1 MSVFPDNIKYL
12 STPRIIEGGSSVGNY
27 RNFNLALHVG
37 DEESSVNAN
46 RKFLMKRYSLPSE
59 PKWIKQTHSNI
70 CHRVAKSHSIIEA
83 DASYT
88 EQKGVVCAI
97 LTADC
102 LPIFVSN
109 KQGSFVGVAHAGWR
123 GIVGGVIESLL
134 KVTNANGKD
143 LMVHLGPAISVS
155 SFEVGA
161 EVRDQ
166 YIDKNKSFLNCFAVS
181 TEKIYL
187 DLYKAAKVVLNESG
201 VVSVSGGGYCTYRDR
216 KEFFSYRRDGKKS
229 GRMAHLIWM
238 E

>member
-12 STPRIIEGGSSVGNY
+12 STPRIIEGGSSAGNY

-70 CHRVAKSHSIIEA
+70 CHRVEKSHSIIEA

-166 YIDKNKSFLNCFAVS
+166 YIDKNKSFLNCFEVS

>member
-1 MSVFPDNIKYL
+1 MSVFPDNVKYL
-12 STPRIIEGGSSVGNY
+12 STPRIIEGGLSAGNY
-27 RNFNLALHVG
+27 HNFNLALHVG

-46 RKFLMKRYSLPSE
+46 RKLLLERYNLPSE
-59 PKWIKQTHSNI
+59 PRWIKQTHSNI
-70 CHRVAKSHSIIEA
+70 CRRTEKKHVIAEA

-88 EQKGVVCAI
+88 KQRGLVCAV

-102 LPIFVSN
+102 LPVFVSN
-109 KQGSFVGVAHAGWR
+109 KQGSIVGIAHAGWR

-134 KVTNANGKD
+134 KATNVNVKD
-143 LMVHLGPAISVS
+143 LVVHLGPAISVS

-166 YIDKNKSFLNCFAVS
+166 YIDKNKSFVNCFAVN

-201 VVSVSGGGYCTYRDR
+201 VVSVSGGGYCTYRDK

>member
-1 MSVFPDNIKYL
+1 MSVFPDNVKYL
-12 STPRIIEGGSSVGNY
+12 STARIVEGGLSVGNY
-27 RNFNLALHVG
+27 HNFNLALHVG
-37 DEESSVNAN
+37 DEESSVHAN
-46 RKFLMKRYSLPSE
+46 RKFLLERYSLPSE
-59 PKWIKQTHSNI
+59 PRWIKQTHSDI
-70 CHRVAKSHSIIEA
+70 CHRAEKSHSIREA

-88 EQKGVVCAI
+88 EQKGVVCAV

-102 LPIFVSN
+102 LPVFVSN
-109 KQGSFVGVAHAGWR
+109 RQGSVVGIAHAGWR

-134 KVTNANGKD
+134 KATNVNGKD

-155 SFEVGA
+155 SYQVGA
-161 EVRDQ
+161 EVRNQ
-166 YIDKNKSFLNCFAVS
+166 YIDKNKSFTSCFAVS

-201 VVSVSGGGYCTYRDR
+201 IVSVSGGGCCTYRDK

>member
-1 MSVFPDNIKYL
+1 
-12 STPRIIEGGSSVGNY
+12 
-27 RNFNLALHVG
+27 
-37 DEESSVNAN
+37 
-46 RKFLMKRYSLPSE
+46 MKRYSLPSE

-166 YIDKNKSFLNCFAVS
+166 YIDNNKSFVNCFAVS

-187 DLYKAAKVVLNESG
+187 DLYKAAKVILNESG
-201 VVSVSGGGYCTYRDR
+201 VVSVSGGGYCTYQDR
-216 KEFFSYRRDGKKS
+216 KQFFSYRRDGKKS
-229 GRMAHLIWM
+229 GRMAHLIWI

>member
-1 MSVFPDNIKYL
+1 MSVFPDNVKYL
-12 STPRIIEGGSSVGNY
+12 STPRIIEGGLSAGNY

-46 RKFLMKRYSLPSE
+46 RKLLLERYNLPSE
-59 PKWIKQTHSNI
+59 PRWIKQTHSNI
-70 CHRVAKSHSIIEA
+70 CRRTEKKHVITEA

-88 EQKGVVCAI
+88 KQRGLVCAV

-102 LPIFVSN
+102 LPVFVSN
-109 KQGSFVGVAHAGWR
+109 KQGSIVGIAHAGWR

-134 KVTNANGKD
+134 KATNVNGKD
-143 LMVHLGPAISVS
+143 LVVHLGPAISVS

-166 YIDKNKSFLNCFAVS
+166 YIDKNKSFVNCFAVN

>member
-1 MSVFPDNIKYL
+1 MSVFPDNVKYL
-12 STPRIIEGGSSVGNY
+12 STPRIIEGGLSAGNY
-27 RNFNLALHVG
+27 HNFNLALHVG
-37 DEESSVNAN
+37 DEESLVNAN
-46 RKFLMKRYSLPSE
+46 RKLLLERYNLPSE
-59 PKWIKQTHSNI
+59 PRWIKQTHSNI
-70 CHRVAKSHSIIEA
+70 CRRTEKKHVIAEA

-88 EQKGVVCAI
+88 KQRGLVCAVI
-97 LTADC
+97 TADC
-102 LPIFVSN
+102 LPVFVSN
-109 KQGSFVGVAHAGWR
+109 KQGSIVGIAHAGWR

-134 KVTNANGKD
+134 KATNVNGKD
-143 LMVHLGPAISVS
+143 LVVHLGPAISVS
-155 SFEVGA
+155 SFEVGV

-166 YIDKNKSFLNCFAVS
+166 YIDKNKSFVNCFAVN

-201 VVSVSGGGYCTYRDR
+201 VVSVSGGGYCTYRDK

>member
-1 MSVFPDNIKYL
+1 MLVFPDNVKYL
-12 STPRIIEGGSSVGNY
+12 STPRIIEGGLSAGNY
-27 RNFNLALHVG
+27 HNFNLALHVG

-46 RKFLMKRYSLPSE
+46 RKLLLERYNLPSE
-59 PKWIKQTHSNI
+59 PRWIKQTHSNI
-70 CHRVAKSHSIIEA
+70 CRRTEKKHVITEA

-88 EQKGVVCAI
+88 KQRGLVCAV

-102 LPIFVSN
+102 LPVFVSN
-109 KQGSFVGVAHAGWR
+109 KQGSIVGIAHAGWR

-134 KVTNANGKD
+134 KATNVNGKD
-143 LMVHLGPAISVS
+143 LVVHLGPAISVS

-166 YIDKNKSFLNCFAVS
+166 YIDKNKSFVNCFAVN

-201 VVSVSGGGYCTYRDR
+201 VVSVSGGGYCTYRDK

>member
-1 MSVFPDNIKYL
+1 MSVFPDNVKYL
-12 STPRIIEGGSSVGNY
+12 STARIVEGGLSVGNY
-27 RNFNLALHVG
+27 HNFNLALHVG
-37 DEESSVNAN
+37 DEESSVHAN
-46 RKFLMKRYSLPSE
+46 RKFLLERYSLPSE
-59 PKWIKQTHSNI
+59 PRWIKQTHSDI
-70 CHRVAKSHSIIEA
+70 CHRAEKSHSIREA

-88 EQKGVVCAI
+88 EQKGVVCAV

-102 LPIFVSN
+102 LPVFVSN
-109 KQGSFVGVAHAGWR
+109 RQGSVVGIAHAGWR

-134 KVTNANGKD
+134 KATNVNGKD
-143 LMVHLGPAISVS
+143 LMVHLGPAISIS

-166 YIDKNKSFLNCFAVS
+166 YIDKNKSFANCFAVS

-187 DLYKAAKVVLNESG
+187 DLYKAAKVVLSENG
-201 VVSVSGGGYCTYRDR
+201 VVSVSGGGYCTYRDG

>member
-161 EVRDQ
+161 EVREQ
-166 YIDKNKSFLNCFAVS
+166 YIDKNKSFVNCFAVS

-187 DLYKAAKVVLNESG
+187 DLYKAAKVILNESG
-201 VVSVSGGGYCTYRDR
+201 VVSVSGGGYCTYQDR
-216 KEFFSYRRDGKKS
+216 KQFFSYRRDGKKS
-229 GRMAHLIWM
+229 GRMAHLIWI

>member
-12 STPRIIEGGSSVGNY
+12 STPRIIEGGSSAGNY

-59 PKWIKQTHSNI
+59 PRWIKQTHSNI
-70 CHRVAKSHSIIEA
+70 CHRVEKIHSIIEA

-123 GIVGGVIESLL
+123 GIVGGIIESLL
-134 KVTNANGKD
+134 KATNVNGKD
-143 LMVHLGPAISVS
+143 LIVHLGPAISVS

-229 GRMAHLIWM
+229 GRMAHLIWI

>member
-12 STPRIIEGGSSVGNY
+12 STPRIIEGGSSAGNY

-70 CHRVAKSHSIIEA
+70 CHRVEKSHSIIEA

-134 KVTNANGKD
+134 KATNVNGKD
-143 LMVHLGPAISVS
+143 LAAHLGPAISVS
-155 SFEVGA
+155 AYQVGA

-166 YIDKNKSFLNCFAVS
+166 YIDKNKSFASCFAVG

-187 DLYKAAKVVLNESG
+187 DLYKAAKVVLAESG
-201 VVSVSGGGYCTYRDR
+201 VVSVSGGGYCTYRDG

>member
-1 MSVFPDNIKYL
+1 MSVFPDNVKYL
-12 STPRIIEGGSSVGNY
+12 STARIVEGGLSVGNY
-27 RNFNLALHVG
+27 HNFNLALHVG
-37 DEESSVNAN
+37 DEESSVHAN
-46 RKFLMKRYSLPSE
+46 RKFLLERYSLPSE
-59 PKWIKQTHSNI
+59 PRWIKQTHSDI
-70 CHRVAKSHSIIEA
+70 CHRAEKSHSIREA

-88 EQKGVVCAI
+88 EQKGVVCAV

-102 LPIFVSN
+102 LPVFVSN
-109 KQGSFVGVAHAGWR
+109 RQGSVVGIAHAGWR

-134 KVTNANGKD
+134 KATNVNGKD
-143 LMVHLGPAISVS
+143 LMVHLGPAISIS

-166 YIDKNKSFLNCFAVS
+166 YIDKNKSFANCFAVS

-187 DLYKAAKVVLNESG
+187 DLYKAAKVVLSENG

>member
-12 STPRIIEGGSSVGNY
+12 STPRIIEGGSSAGNY

-70 CHRVAKSHSIIEA
+70 CHRVEKSHSIIEA

-166 YIDKNKSFLNCFAVS
+166 YIDKDKSFLNCFAVS

-201 VVSVSGGGYCTYRDR
+201 VVSVSGGEYCTYHDR

>member
-1 MSVFPDNIKYL
+1 MSVFPDNVKYL
-12 STPRIIEGGSSVGNY
+12 STPRIVEGGSSSGNY
-27 RNFNLALHVG
+27 HNFNLALHVG
-37 DEESSVNAN
+37 DEENSVNAN
-46 RKFLMKRYSLPSE
+46 RKFLLERYSLPSE
-59 PKWIKQTHSNI
+59 PRWIKQTHSNI
-70 CHRVAKSHSIIEA
+70 CHRTEKKHVIAEA

-88 EQKGVVCAI
+88 EQKGVVCAV

-102 LPIFVSN
+102 LPVFVSN
-109 KQGSFVGVAHAGWR
+109 KEGSIVGIAHAGWR

-134 KVTNANGKD
+134 KATNVNGKD

-166 YIDKNKSFLNCFAVS
+166 YIDNNKSFVNCFAVS

-187 DLYKAAKVVLNESG
+187 DLYKAAKVILNESG
-201 VVSVSGGGYCTYRDR
+201 VVSVSGGGYCTYQDR
-216 KEFFSYRRDGKKS
+216 KQFFSYRRDGKKS
-229 GRMAHLIWM
+229 GRMAHLIWI

>member
-166 YIDKNKSFLNCFAVS
+166 YIDNNKSFVNCFAVS
-181 TEKIYL
+181 NEKIYL
-187 DLYKAAKVVLNESG
+187 DLYKAAKVILNESG
-201 VVSVSGGGYCTYRDR
+201 VVSVSGGGYCTYQDR
-216 KEFFSYRRDGKKS
+216 KQFFSYRRDGKKS
-229 GRMAHLIWM
+229 GRMAHLIWI

>member
-1 MSVFPDNIKYL
+1 MLVFPDNVKYL
-12 STPRIIEGGSSVGNY
+12 STPRIVEGGSSAGNY
-27 RNFNLALHVG
+27 HNFNLALHVG
-37 DEESSVNAN
+37 DEENSVNAN
-46 RKFLMKRYSLPSE
+46 RKLLLERYSLPSE
-59 PKWIKQTHSNI
+59 PRWIKQTHSNI
-70 CHRVAKSHSIIEA
+70 CHRAEKKHVITEA

-88 EQKGVVCAI
+88 EERGVVCAV

-102 LPIFVSN
+102 LPVFVSN
-109 KQGSFVGVAHAGWR
+109 KKGSFVGIAHAGWR

-134 KVTNANGKD
+134 KATNVNGKD